1 MKLAHI
7 EKIENGK
14 YRLTGEGDIL
24 IEEGTKRACMTAV
37 KRFGLK
43 IVDNKSELT
52 DYLRD
57 TD

>member
-1 MKLAHI
+1 MKLAHL
-7 EKIENGK
+7 EKMENGK

-24 IEEGTKRACMTAV
+24 IEEGSKRACMIAV

-43 IVDNKSELT
+43 LVDKYDLNA
-52 DYLRD
+52 YLRD